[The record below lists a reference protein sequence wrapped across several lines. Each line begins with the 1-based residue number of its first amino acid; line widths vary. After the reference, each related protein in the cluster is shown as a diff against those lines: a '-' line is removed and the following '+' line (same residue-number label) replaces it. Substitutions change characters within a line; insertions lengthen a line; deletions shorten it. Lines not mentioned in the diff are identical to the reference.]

1 MKSYTF
7 EFQDGDLCEGY
18 FETDADAQA
27 WVESILENRGYD
39 VCDLVEGDW
48 DADGKNDDGEQ
59 CYRML
64 YWATEEDA
72 KDDPGLDAIGQLC
85 KVGDA

>member
-7 EFQDGDLCEGY
+7 EFQDGELCEGY

-27 WVESILENRGYD
+27 WVESILEHQGYD
-39 VCDLVEGDW
+39 INDLVEGDW
-48 DADGKNDDGEQ
+48 NADGKNDDGEQ

-72 KDDPGLDAIGQLC
+72 EDDPGVNSIGQLC
-85 KVGDA
+85 KVGH